1 MSPASEGVEG
11 VELGER
17 LGPGSLVNGIYRL
30 IRCMGAGGMG
40 EVWEALHERT
50 KGRVALKLLLPEMGR
65 HREVLLRFQREV
77 EVTSGLNHPNIVRIS
92 DANNLGDGR
101 PFLVMEYLE
110 GHDLSS
116 ISGPLP
122 LAEVCDIVEQ
132 TARGLHAAHSRSIVH
147 RDLKPAN
154 VFIVPLPGTNHRLI
168 KILDFGI
175 SKALNGLSALTQ
187 TQTMMGTPNYMA
199 PEQATGGLSSLDAR
213 ADQFSLAAI
222 AYELLT
228 GRMAFQGDG
237 PMNVLYKVVNAQP
250 ISFSALGLDVPP
262 AVEAVVMRGLSKLP
276 RDRFESVLDFG
287 TALRRAAN
295 PHGSDSAPMMPVAS
309 TGGWTKAPGPAAGAR
324 AVDPVILRPPHPAGA
339 QPAGL
344 AAGGARARRYAIP
357 SSPVGGGAPLTG
369 RPSRARSAFRA
380 VTRSIHRQGERKLGG
395 VVLGLLAIGVGSGA
409 YLWWTNRPGRLVIRA
424 VPADAT
430 IRIDG
435 TEVSGHAP
443 VVAKPSVGTH
453 NVSVVRPGYDR
464 FDQRVEVSPGRV
476 VTLDVALEAAA
487 DTGLEI
493 SSEPSGELVWLDGV
507 PMPSRAGQARTDVRA
522 YRIPPGNH
530 RLEIKGDSRYLPWQ
544 REVSVEPG
552 VIKEVRATLAQAGP
566 ANLLPAGDRAAP
578 PTPVSSGS
586 SGSRIG
592 KTVGVGPNPAVRT
605 GSRVVLHTP
614 SPIPAPAPRADAA
627 VAACSLAV
635 GTHPWSEVW
644 IDGKNTGLH
653 TPYSQAIPCGR
664 HVLIFKRQD
673 LGFNRT
679 EPIELVA
686 GGKFKQS
693 WALGPETEQRP
704 TLASMQSSQSSQSS
718 KSSQAIPRVS
728 AAGGHPPSGG
738 AGATDHAKLAAAK
751 LPPPKL
757 AAAKLDALGGRGV
770 PTMGT
775 AGSLTVAAAH
785 PARPARR
792 PPPAGSAPGE
802 PRAPESRANNKERA
816 VGTGPGPL
824 SEVAFAAGMD
834 ARRPRVHDC
843 YTEFKV
849 PGVALVTVKI
859 GKNGRVSAA
868 DVRGKFE
875 GTPVGACVEN
885 AVKGAAFP
893 PSDGLTAVFPFNL
906 P

>member
-1 MSPASEGVEG
+1 VSPASEGVEG

-30 IRCMGAGGMG
+30 IRCMGTGGMG

-92 DANNLGDGR
+92 DANNLADGR

-154 VFIVPLPGTNHRLI
+154 IFIVPLPGTRHRLI

-228 GRMAFQGDG
+228 GRMAFHGDG

-262 AVEAVVMRGLSKLP
+262 AVEAIVMRGLSKQP

-295 PHGSDSAPMMPVAS
+295 PHAADSAPVMPVVEAVGR
-309 TGGWTKAPGPAAGAR
+309 TVTPGPAAGAR
-324 AVDPVILRPPHPAGA
+324 PVNPAILRQGRLAVQPPAG
-339 QPAGL
+339 PAE
-344 AAGGARARRYAIP
+344 GGARARQYAIP
-357 SSPVGGGAPLTG
+357 SSPIGGGAQLTG
-369 RPSRARSAFRA
+369 RASRARSAFRA
-380 VTRSIHRQGERKLGG
+380 VTSSIQRQRERKLGA
-395 VVLGLLAIGVGSGA
+395 VVLGLLAIGVGSGF
-409 YLWWTNRPGRLVIRA
+409 YLWWTNRPGRLVIHA

-430 IRIDG
+430 ILIDG
-435 TEVSGHAP
+435 TEVSGRAP
-443 VVAKPSVGTH
+443 FAVKPSVGAH

-464 FDQRVEVSPGRV
+464 FDQRVDVSPGRLV
-476 VTLDVALEAAA
+476 NLDVALEAAA

-530 RLEIKGDSRYLPWQ
+530 RLEIKGDSRYVPWQ
-544 REVSVEPG
+544 QDVVVEPG
-552 VIKEVRATLAQAGP
+552 VIKELRATLIPSGP
-566 ANLLPAGDRAAP
+566 AGQVQAADWAAHP
-578 PTPVSSGS
+578 KVGPSGS
-586 SGSRIG
+586 SGSRTG
-592 KTVGVGPNPAVRT
+592 MTVAPNPAVRI
-605 GSRVVLHTP
+605 GNRVALH
-614 SPIPAPAPRADAA
+614 APPPVASAHPRADAA
-627 VAACSLAV
+627 VPVCSLAV

-644 IDGKNTGLH
+644 IDGRNTGLH

-664 HVLIFKRQD
+664 HVLTFKRQD
-673 LGFNRT
+673 LGFSRT
-679 EPIELVA
+679 QPVELVA

-693 WALGPETEQRP
+693 WALGPDPAQP
-704 TLASMQSSQSSQSS
+704 TALASIQSSQG
-718 KSSQAIPRVS
+718 IPRGTMAIGLPVS
-728 AAGGHPPSGG
+728 GSSG
-738 AGATDHAKLAAAK
+738 AGEHETLAAPKLA
-751 LPPPKL
+751 PPKL
-757 AAAKLDALGGRGV
+757 AAGKLGVLGVRG
-770 PTMGT
+770 GT
-775 AGSLTVAAAH
+775 GTGTGGSLTVAAAH
-785 PARPARR
+785 PAGPGRR
-792 PPPAGSAPGE
+792 LPMAGSPAG
-802 PRAPESRANNKERA
+802 ESRTPKER
-816 VGTGPGPL
+816 VSGTGAGPL
-824 SEVAFAAGMD
+824 SEVAFAAGLD
-834 ARRPRVHDC
+834 AMKPRVHGC

-859 GKNGRVSAA
+859 GRNGKVGAA
-868 DVRGKFE
+868 KVTGKFE

-885 AVKGAAFP
+885 AVKAATFP

>member
-1 MSPASEGVEG
+1 VSPASEGVEG
-11 VELGER
+11 IELGER

-30 IRCMGAGGMG
+30 IRCMGTGGMG

-116 ISGPLP
+116 IAGPIP

-154 VFIVPLPGTNHRLI
+154 IFIVPLPGTRHRLI

-250 ISFSALGLDVPP
+250 ISFSALGLDVPS
-262 AVEAVVMRGLSKLP
+262 AVEAIVMRGLSKLP

-295 PHGSDSAPMMPVAS
+295 PHATDSASVMPAVETAGRTVAPS
-309 TGGWTKAPGPAAGAR
+309 PAAR
-324 AVDPVILRPPHPAGA
+324 AKPSEPVILRQPRSAVAPPSGPAG
-339 QPAGL
+339 
-344 AAGGARARRYAIP
+344 GGARARRYAIP
-357 SSPVGGGAPLTG
+357 SSPIGGGAPLTG
-369 RPSRARSAFRA
+369 RSSRARSAFRA
-380 VTRSIHRQGERKLGG
+380 VTSSLHRQGERKLGA
-395 VVLGLLAIGVGSGA
+395 VVLGLLAIGVGSGI
-409 YLWWTNRPGRLVIRA
+409 YLWWTNRPGRLVIHA

-435 TEVSGHAP
+435 TELSGRAP
-443 VVAKPSVGTH
+443 FAVKPSVGAH

-476 VTLDVALEAAA
+476 VNLDVALEAAA

-530 RLEIKGDSRYLPWQ
+530 RLEIKGDSRYASWQ
-544 REVSVEPG
+544 RDVVVEPG
-552 VIKEVRATLAQAGP
+552 VIKELRATLVQAGP
-566 ANLLPAGDRAAP
+566 ANLVQASDGTARTTVVPLV
-578 PTPVSSGS
+578 PVVPSVT
-586 SGSRIG
+586 
-592 KTVGVGPNPAVRT
+592 KTVKTVGPNPAVRS
-605 GSRVVLHTP
+605 GSRVALHSA
-614 SPIPAPAPRADAA
+614 SPIAAAHPRADAA
-627 VAACSLAV
+627 VPACSLAV

-644 IDGKNTGLH
+644 LDGKNTGMH
-653 TPYSQAIPCGR
+653 TPYSQVIPCGR
-664 HVLIFKRQD
+664 HVLTFKRQD

-679 EPIELVA
+679 QPVELVA
-686 GGKFKQS
+686 GGMFKQS
-693 WALGPETEQRP
+693 WALGPDPGQSTA
-704 TLASMQSSQSSQSS
+704 LASIQ
-718 KSSQAIPRVS
+718 SSQAIPRGNT
-728 AAGGHPPSGG
+728 ASGRPLSSSSG
-738 AGATDHAKLAAAK
+738 AVDHAKLAA
-751 LPPPKL
+751 PKL
-757 AAAKLDALGGRGV
+757 GAVGGRGG
-770 PTMGT
+770 PTTSMTG
-775 AGSLTVAAAH
+775 GLTVAAAH
-785 PARPARR
+785 PAGPGRR
-792 PPPAGSAPGE
+792 LPTAGSPAG
-802 PRAPESRANNKERA
+802 ESRTPKERA
-816 VGTGPGPL
+816 IGTGAGPL

-834 ARRPRVHDC
+834 AMKPRVHGC
-843 YTEFKV
+843 YAEFKV

-859 GKNGRVSAA
+859 GKNGKVGAA
-868 DVRGKFE
+868 NVRGKFE

-885 AVKGAAFP
+885 AVKAAAFP